1 MRDEKGEQHAQL
13 IALVQQLEAQAAQ
26 EEDEVMEEVEAVP
39 SENERTMRVRIA
51 QLEHPVLT

>member
-1 MRDEKGEQHAQL
+1 MRDEKGKQHAQL

>member
-1 MRDEKGEQHAQL
+1 VRDEKGEQHAQL